1 MKLARADLAL
11 FRWPMLLLAVALA
24 LMSLLVWA
32 SHGEYQRSQARAKEA
47 ERANMRAR
55 SELLEVRA
63 QETNYRS
70 FSSQFELLEGR
81 GLTGEERRLDW
92 IDMVQR
98 LRERH
103 RLYTLEYEIS
113 AQRNFVAS
121 LAPPTGLNPRSS
133 AVALQFTALHEG
145 DLIRFLDE
153 LEQQSPGV
161 FRQTRCDIARLPVA
175 SADAAGARLN
185 ARCEY
190 DWLTLKAS
198 GS

>member
-1 MKLARADLAL
+1 MTITRADLAL
-11 FRWPMLLLAVALA
+11 LRWPMLLLAVALA
-24 LMSLLVWA
+24 LMSLLIWA

-55 SELLEVRA
+55 GELLEVRA

-103 RLYTLEYEIS
+103 RLYTLEYDIS

-121 LAPPTGLNPRSS
+121 LAPPAGLNPRSS
-133 AVALQFTALHEG
+133 AVALQFTTLHEG
-145 DLIRFLDE
+145 DLINFLDE
-153 LEQQSPGV
+153 LEQQSPGI
-161 FRQTRCDIARLPVA
+161 FRQTRCDIRRLPAAADSASARLSV
-175 SADAAGARLN
+175 
-185 ARCEY
+185 RCEY

-198 GS
+198 GP